1 MEGES
6 GFMRMFLNGL
16 MESLKENKITF
27 LWVLLFF
34 LVGIVLGSY
43 TVYYMSDF
51 NRVEITNYF
60 NNFLGFLNGNSV
72 AYTSILVDSIK
83 NVLPMVVII
92 ILLGYTAV
100 GIPII
105 LMMDLAKGYVIGFTF
120 SLIVSIL
127 GGKGLMLVLSGLM
140 LQNLIFIPIIM
151 LISILAIKHSMTK
164 LKMGASRERIKLD
177 ISKTYLNF
185 QGLLSLF
192 IISGILIETY
202 ISPNLIRLVISR

>member
-1 MEGES
+1 
-6 GFMRMFLNGL
+6 MRMFFSGL

-27 LWVLLFF
+27 LWVILFF

-51 NRVEITNYF
+51 NRVEITTYF
-60 NNFLGFLNGNSV
+60 NNFLEFLGGNSV
-72 AYTSILVDSIK
+72 SYTSILVDSVKSI
-83 NVLPMVVII
+83 LPMVVII
-92 ILLGYTAV
+92 VLLGYTAV
-100 GIPII
+100 GTPII

-120 SLIVSIL
+120 SLIVSML
-127 GGKGLMLVLSGLM
+127 GSKGVMLVLSGLM

-151 LISILAIKHSMTK
+151 LISVLAIRHSVTK
-164 LKMGASRERIKLD
+164 LKMGVSRDRVKLD
-177 ISKTYLNF
+177 VSRAYLNF
-185 QGLLSLF
+185 QGLLSLI

>member
-1 MEGES
+1 
-6 GFMRMFLNGL
+6 MRMFFSGL

-51 NRVEITNYF
+51 NRVEITTYF
-60 NNFLGFLNGNSV
+60 NNFLEFLGGNS
-72 AYTSILVDSIK
+72 ASYTSILVDSIK
-83 NVLPMVVII
+83 SILPMVAII
-92 ILLGYTAV
+92 VLLGYTAV
-100 GIPII
+100 GTPII

-120 SLIVSIL
+120 SLIVSML
-127 GGKGLMLVLSGLM
+127 GSKGVMLVLSGLM

-151 LISILAIKHSMTK
+151 LISVLAIRHSVTK
-164 LKMGASRERIKLD
+164 LKMGVSRDRVKLD
-177 ISKTYLNF
+177 VSRAYLNF
-185 QGLLSLF
+185 QGLLSLI

>member
-1 MEGES
+1 
-6 GFMRMFLNGL
+6 MRMFFSGL

-51 NRVEITNYF
+51 NRVEITTYF
-60 NNFLGFLNGNSV
+60 NNFLEFLGGNSV
-72 AYTSILVDSIK
+72 SYTSILIDSIK
-83 NVLPMVVII
+83 SILPMVAII
-92 ILLGYTAV
+92 VLLGYTAV
-100 GIPII
+100 GTPII

-120 SLIVSIL
+120 SLIVSML
-127 GGKGLMLVLSGLM
+127 GSKGIMLVLSGLM

-151 LISILAIKHSMTK
+151 LISVLAIRHSVTK
-164 LKMGASRERIKLD
+164 LKMGVSRDRVKLD
-177 ISKTYLNF
+177 VSRAYLNF
-185 QGLLSLF
+185 QGLLSLI

>member
-1 MEGES
+1 
-6 GFMRMFLNGL
+6 MRMFFSGL

-51 NRVEITNYF
+51 NRVEITTYF
-60 NNFLGFLNGNSV
+60 NNFLEFLGGNSV

-83 NVLPMVVII
+83 SILPMVVII
-92 ILLGYTAV
+92 VLLGYTAV
-100 GIPII
+100 GTPII
-105 LMMDLAKGYVIGFTF
+105 LMMDLVKGYVIGFTF
-120 SLIVSIL
+120 SLIVSML
-127 GGKGLMLVLSGLM
+127 GSKGVMLVLSGLM

-151 LISILAIKHSMTK
+151 LISVLAIRHSVTK
-164 LKMGASRERIKLD
+164 LKMGVSRDRVKLD
-177 ISKTYLNF
+177 VSRAYLNF
-185 QGLLSLF
+185 QGLLSLI

>member
-1 MEGES
+1 
-6 GFMRMFLNGL
+6 MRMFFSGL

-51 NRVEITNYF
+51 NRVEITTYF
-60 NNFLGFLNGNSV
+60 NNFLEFLGGNSV
-72 AYTSILVDSIK
+72 SYTSILIDSVKSI
-83 NVLPMVVII
+83 LPMVVII
-92 ILLGYTAV
+92 VLLGYTAV
-100 GIPII
+100 GTPII

-120 SLIVSIL
+120 SLIVSML
-127 GGKGLMLVLSGLM
+127 GSKGVMLVLSGLM

-151 LISILAIKHSMTK
+151 LISVLAIRHSVTK
-164 LKMGASRERIKLD
+164 LKMGVSRDRVKLD
-177 ISKTYLNF
+177 VSRAYLNF
-185 QGLLSLF
+185 QGLLSLI

>member
-1 MEGES
+1 
-6 GFMRMFLNGL
+6 MRMFFSGL

-51 NRVEITNYF
+51 NRVEITTYF
-60 NNFLGFLNGNSV
+60 NNFLEFLGGNSV
-72 AYTSILVDSIK
+72 SYTSILVDSVKSI
-83 NVLPMVVII
+83 LPMVVII
-92 ILLGYTAV
+92 VLLGYTAV
-100 GIPII
+100 GTPII

-120 SLIVSIL
+120 SLIVSML
-127 GGKGLMLVLSGLM
+127 GSKGIMLVLSGLM

-151 LISILAIKHSMTK
+151 LISVLAIRHSVTK
-164 LKMGASRERIKLD
+164 LKMGVSRDRVKLD
-177 ISKTYLNF
+177 VSRAYLNF
-185 QGLLSLF
+185 QGLLSLI

>member
-1 MEGES
+1 
-6 GFMRMFLNGL
+6 MRMFFSGL

-51 NRVEITNYF
+51 NRVEITTYF
-60 NNFLGFLNGNSV
+60 NNFLEFIGGNSV
-72 AYTSILVDSIK
+72 SYTSILVDSIK
-83 NVLPMVVII
+83 SILPMVAII
-92 ILLGYTAV
+92 VLLGYTAV
-100 GIPII
+100 GTPII

-120 SLIVSIL
+120 SLIVSML
-127 GGKGLMLVLSGLM
+127 GSKGIMLVLSGLM

-151 LISILAIKHSMTK
+151 LISVLAIRHSVTK
-164 LKMGASRERIKLD
+164 LKMGVSRDRVKLD
-177 ISKTYLNF
+177 VSRAYLNF
-185 QGLLSLF
+185 QGLLSLI

>member
-1 MEGES
+1 
-6 GFMRMFLNGL
+6 MRMFLSGL

-51 NRVEITNYF
+51 NRVEITTYF
-60 NNFLGFLNGNSV
+60 NNFLEFLGGNSV
-72 AYTSILVDSIK
+72 SYTSILVDSVKSI
-83 NVLPMVVII
+83 LPMVVII
-92 ILLGYTAV
+92 VLLGYTAV
-100 GIPII
+100 GTPII

-120 SLIVSIL
+120 SLIVSML
-127 GGKGLMLVLSGLM
+127 GSKGVMLVLSGLM

-151 LISILAIKHSMTK
+151 LISVLAIRHSVTK
-164 LKMGASRERIKLD
+164 LKMGVSRDRVKLD
-177 ISKTYLNF
+177 VSRAYLNF
-185 QGLLSLF
+185 QGLLSLI

>member
-1 MEGES
+1 
-6 GFMRMFLNGL
+6 MRMFFSGL
-16 MESLKENKITF
+16 VESLKENKITF

-51 NRVEITNYF
+51 NRVEITTYF
-60 NNFLGFLNGNSV
+60 NNFLEFLGGNSV

-83 NVLPMVVII
+83 SILPMVVII
-92 ILLGYTAV
+92 VLLGYTAV
-100 GIPII
+100 GTPII
-105 LMMDLAKGYVIGFTF
+105 LMMDLVKGYVIGFTF
-120 SLIVSIL
+120 SLIVSML
-127 GGKGLMLVLSGLM
+127 GSKGVMLVLSGLM

-151 LISILAIKHSMTK
+151 LISVLAIRHSVTK
-164 LKMGASRERIKLD
+164 LKMGVSRDRVRLD
-177 ISKTYLNF
+177 VSKAYLNF
-185 QGLLSLF
+185 QGLLSLI

>member
-1 MEGES
+1 
-6 GFMRMFLNGL
+6 MRMFFSGL

-51 NRVEITNYF
+51 NRVEITTYF
-60 NNFLGFLNGNSV
+60 NNFLEFLGGNSV
-72 AYTSILVDSIK
+72 SYTSILVDSVKSI
-83 NVLPMVVII
+83 LPMVVII
-92 ILLGYTAV
+92 VLLGYTAV
-100 GIPII
+100 GTPII

-120 SLIVSIL
+120 SLIVSML
-127 GGKGLMLVLSGLM
+127 GIKGVMLVLSGLM

-151 LISILAIKHSMTK
+151 LISVLAIRHSVTK
-164 LKMGASRERIKLD
+164 LKMGVSRDRVKLNV
-177 ISKTYLNF
+177 SRAYLNF
-185 QGLLSLF
+185 QGLLSLI

>member
-1 MEGES
+1 
-6 GFMRMFLNGL
+6 MRMFFSGL

-51 NRVEITNYF
+51 NRVEITTYF
-60 NNFLGFLNGNSV
+60 NNFLEFLGGNSV
-72 AYTSILVDSIK
+72 SYTSILVDSIK
-83 NVLPMVVII
+83 SIIPMVAII
-92 ILLGYTAV
+92 VLLGYTAV
-100 GIPII
+100 GTPII

-120 SLIVSIL
+120 SLIVSML
-127 GGKGLMLVLSGLM
+127 GSKGIMLVLSGLM

-151 LISILAIKHSMTK
+151 LISVLAIRHSVTK
-164 LKMGASRERIKLD
+164 LKMGVSRDRVKLD
-177 ISKTYLNF
+177 VSRAYLNF
-185 QGLLSLF
+185 QGLLSLI

>member
-1 MEGES
+1 
-6 GFMRMFLNGL
+6 MRMFFSGL

-51 NRVEITNYF
+51 NRVEITTYF
-60 NNFLGFLNGNSV
+60 NNFLEFLGGNSV

-83 NVLPMVVII
+83 SILPMVVII
-92 ILLGYTAV
+92 VLLGYTAV
-100 GIPII
+100 GTPII

-120 SLIVSIL
+120 SLIVSML
-127 GGKGLMLVLSGLM
+127 GSKGIMLVLSGLM

-151 LISILAIKHSMTK
+151 LISVLAIRHSVTK
-164 LKMGASRERIKLD
+164 LKMGVSRDRVKLD
-177 ISKTYLNF
+177 VIRAYLNF
-185 QGLLSLF
+185 QGLLSLI

>member
-1 MEGES
+1 
-6 GFMRMFLNGL
+6 MRIFFSRL

-51 NRVEITNYF
+51 NRVEITTYF
-60 NNFLGFLNGNSV
+60 NNFLEFLGGNSV
-72 AYTSILVDSIK
+72 SYTSILVDSIK
-83 NVLPMVVII
+83 SVLPMVVII
-92 ILLGYTAV
+92 VLLGYTSV
-100 GIPII
+100 GTPII
-105 LMMDLAKGYVIGFTF
+105 LMMDLVKGYVIGFTF
-120 SLIVSIL
+120 SLIVSML
-127 GGKGLMLVLSGLM
+127 GSKGIMLVLSGLM

-151 LISILAIKHSMTK
+151 LISVLAIRHSVTK
-164 LKMGASRERIKLD
+164 LKMGVSRDRVKLD
-177 ISKTYLNF
+177 ISRAYLNF
-185 QGLLSLF
+185 QGLLSLI

>member
-1 MEGES
+1 
-6 GFMRMFLNGL
+6 MFFRGL

-51 NRVEITNYF
+51 NRVEITTYF
-60 NNFLGFLNGNSV
+60 NNFLEFLGGNSV
-72 AYTSILVDSIK
+72 SYTSILVDSIK
-83 NVLPMVVII
+83 SILPMVAII
-92 ILLGYTAV
+92 VLLGYTAV
-100 GIPII
+100 GTPII

-120 SLIVSIL
+120 SLIVSML
-127 GGKGLMLVLSGLM
+127 GSKGVMLVLSGLM

-151 LISILAIKHSMTK
+151 LISVLAIRHSVTK
-164 LKMGASRERIKLD
+164 LKMGVSRDRVKLD
-177 ISKTYLNF
+177 VSRAYLNF
-185 QGLLSLF
+185 QGLLSLI

>member
-1 MEGES
+1 
-6 GFMRMFLNGL
+6 MRMFFSGL

-51 NRVEITNYF
+51 NRVEITTYF
-60 NNFLGFLNGNSV
+60 NNFLEFLGGNSV
-72 AYTSILVDSIK
+72 SYKSILIDSIK
-83 NVLPMVVII
+83 SILPMVAII
-92 ILLGYTAV
+92 VLLGYTAV
-100 GIPII
+100 GTPII

-120 SLIVSIL
+120 SLIVSML
-127 GGKGLMLVLSGLM
+127 GSKGIMLVLSGLM

-151 LISILAIKHSMTK
+151 LISVLAIRHSVTK
-164 LKMGASRERIKLD
+164 LKMGVSRDRVKLD
-177 ISKTYLNF
+177 VSRAYLNF
-185 QGLLSLF
+185 QGLLSLI

-202 ISPNLIRLVISR
+202 ISPNLIRLVISRWFL

>member
-1 MEGES
+1 
-6 GFMRMFLNGL
+6 

-51 NRVEITNYF
+51 NRVEITTYF
-60 NNFLGFLNGNSV
+60 NNFLEFLGGNSV
-72 AYTSILVDSIK
+72 SYTSILIDSIK
-83 NVLPMVVII
+83 SILPMIAII
-92 ILLGYTAV
+92 VLLGYTAV
-100 GIPII
+100 GTPII

-120 SLIVSIL
+120 SLIVSML
-127 GGKGLMLVLSGLM
+127 GSKGVMLVLSGLM

-151 LISILAIKHSMTK
+151 LISVLAIRHSVTK
-164 LKMGASRERIKLD
+164 LKMGVSRDRVKLD
-177 ISKTYLNF
+177 VSRAYLNF
-185 QGLLSLF
+185 QGLLSLI

>member
-1 MEGES
+1 
-6 GFMRMFLNGL
+6 MRMFFSGL
-16 MESLKENKITF
+16 VESLKENKITF

-51 NRVEITNYF
+51 NRVEITTYF
-60 NNFLGFLNGNSV
+60 NNFLEFLGGNSV
-72 AYTSILVDSIK
+72 SYTSILVDSIK
-83 NVLPMVVII
+83 SILPMVAII
-92 ILLGYTAV
+92 VLLGYTAV
-100 GIPII
+100 GTPII

-120 SLIVSIL
+120 SLIVSML
-127 GGKGLMLVLSGLM
+127 GSKGVMLVLSGLM

-151 LISILAIKHSMTK
+151 LISVLAIRHSVTK
-164 LKMGASRERIKLD
+164 LKMGVSRDRVKLD
-177 ISKTYLNF
+177 VSRAYLNF
-185 QGLLSLF
+185 QGLLSLI

>member
-1 MEGES
+1 
-6 GFMRMFLNGL
+6 MRMFFSGL
-16 MESLKENKITF
+16 VESLKENKITF

-51 NRVEITNYF
+51 NRVEITTYF
-60 NNFLGFLNGNSV
+60 NNFLEFLGGNSV

-83 NVLPMVVII
+83 SILPMVVII
-92 ILLGYTAV
+92 VLLGYTAV
-100 GIPII
+100 GTPII
-105 LMMDLAKGYVIGFTF
+105 LMMNLAKGYVIGFTF
-120 SLIVSIL
+120 SLIVSML
-127 GGKGLMLVLSGLM
+127 GSKGVMLVLSGLM

-151 LISILAIKHSMTK
+151 LISVLAIRHSVTK
-164 LKMGASRERIKLD
+164 LKMGVSRDRVRLD
-177 ISKTYLNF
+177 VSKAYLNF
-185 QGLLSLF
+185 QGLLSLI

>member
-1 MEGES
+1 
-6 GFMRMFLNGL
+6 MRMFFSGL

-51 NRVEITNYF
+51 NRVEITTYF
-60 NNFLGFLNGNSV
+60 NNFLEFLGGNSV
-72 AYTSILVDSIK
+72 SYTSILVDSIK
-83 NVLPMVVII
+83 SILPMVTII
-92 ILLGYTAV
+92 VLLGYTAV
-100 GIPII
+100 GTPII

-120 SLIVSIL
+120 SLIVSML
-127 GGKGLMLVLSGLM
+127 GSKGVMLVLSGLM

-151 LISILAIKHSMTK
+151 LISVLAIRHSVTK
-164 LKMGASRERIKLD
+164 LKMGVSRDRVKLD
-177 ISKTYLNF
+177 VSRAYLNF
-185 QGLLSLF
+185 QGLLSLI

>member
-1 MEGES
+1 
-6 GFMRMFLNGL
+6 MFFSGL

-51 NRVEITNYF
+51 NRVEITTYF
-60 NNFLGFLNGNSV
+60 NNFLEFLCGNSV
-72 AYTSILVDSIK
+72 SYTSILVDSIK
-83 NVLPMVVII
+83 SILPMVVII
-92 ILLGYTAV
+92 VLLGYTAV
-100 GIPII
+100 GTPII

-120 SLIVSIL
+120 SLIVSML
-127 GGKGLMLVLSGLM
+127 GSKGIMLVLSGLM

-151 LISILAIKHSMTK
+151 LISVLAIRHSVTK
-164 LKMGASRERIKLD
+164 LKMGVSRDRVKLD
-177 ISKTYLNF
+177 VSKAYLNF
-185 QGLLSLF
+185 QGLLSLI

>member
-1 MEGES
+1 
-6 GFMRMFLNGL
+6 MRMFFSGL

-51 NRVEITNYF
+51 NRIEITTYF
-60 NNFLGFLNGNSV
+60 NNFLEFLGGNSV
-72 AYTSILVDSIK
+72 SYTSILVDSIK
-83 NVLPMVVII
+83 SILPMVAII
-92 ILLGYTAV
+92 VLLGYTAV
-100 GIPII
+100 GTPII

-120 SLIVSIL
+120 SLIVSML
-127 GGKGLMLVLSGLM
+127 GSKGVMLVLSGLM

-151 LISILAIKHSMTK
+151 LISVLAIRHSVTK
-164 LKMGASRERIKLD
+164 LKRGVSRDRVKLD
-177 ISKTYLNF
+177 VSRAYLNF
-185 QGLLSLF
+185 QGLLSLI

>member
-1 MEGES
+1 
-6 GFMRMFLNGL
+6 MRMFFSGL

-51 NRVEITNYF
+51 NRVEITTYF
-60 NNFLGFLNGNSV
+60 NNFLEFLGGNSV

-83 NVLPMVVII
+83 SILPMVVII
-92 ILLGYTAV
+92 VLLGYTAI
-100 GIPII
+100 GTPII

-120 SLIVSIL
+120 SLIVSML
-127 GGKGLMLVLSGLM
+127 GSKGVMLVLSGLM
-140 LQNLIFIPIIM
+140 FQNLIFIPIIM
-151 LISILAIKHSMTK
+151 LISVLAIRHSVTK
-164 LKMGASRERIKLD
+164 LKMGVSRDRVKLD
-177 ISKTYLNF
+177 VSRAYLNF
-185 QGLLSLF
+185 QGLLSLI

-202 ISPNLIRLVISR
+202 ISPNLIRLVISRWFL

>member
-1 MEGES
+1 
-6 GFMRMFLNGL
+6 MRMFFSGL

-51 NRVEITNYF
+51 NRIEITTYF
-60 NNFLGFLNGNSV
+60 NNFLEFLGGNSV

-83 NVLPMVVII
+83 SILPMVVII
-92 ILLGYTAV
+92 VLLGYTAV
-100 GIPII
+100 GTPII

-120 SLIVSIL
+120 SLIVSML
-127 GGKGLMLVLSGLM
+127 GSKGVMLVLSGLM

-151 LISILAIKHSMTK
+151 LISVLAIRHSVTK
-164 LKMGASRERIKLD
+164 LKMGVSRDRVKLD
-177 ISKTYLNF
+177 VSRAYLNF
-185 QGLLSLF
+185 QGLLSLI

-202 ISPNLIRLVISR
+202 ISPNLIRLVISRWFL

>member
-1 MEGES
+1 
-6 GFMRMFLNGL
+6 MRMFFSGL

-51 NRVEITNYF
+51 NRVEITTYF
-60 NNFLGFLNGNSV
+60 NNFLEFLGGNSV
-72 AYTSILVDSIK
+72 SYTSILIDSIK
-83 NVLPMVVII
+83 SILPMVAII
-92 ILLGYTAV
+92 VLLGYTAV
-100 GIPII
+100 GTPII
-105 LMMDLAKGYVIGFTF
+105 LMMDLTKGYVIGFTF
-120 SLIVSIL
+120 SLIVSML
-127 GGKGLMLVLSGLM
+127 GSKGIMLVLSGLM

-151 LISILAIKHSMTK
+151 LISVLAIRHSVTK
-164 LKMGASRERIKLD
+164 LKMGVSRDRVKLD
-177 ISKTYLNF
+177 VSRAYLNF
-185 QGLLSLF
+185 QGLLSLI

>member
-1 MEGES
+1 
-6 GFMRMFLNGL
+6 MRMFFSGL

-51 NRVEITNYF
+51 NRVEITTYF
-60 NNFLGFLNGNSV
+60 NNFLEFLGGNSV
-72 AYTSILVDSIK
+72 SYKSILVDSIK
-83 NVLPMVVII
+83 SILPMVAII
-92 ILLGYTAV
+92 VLLGYTAV
-100 GIPII
+100 GTPII

-120 SLIVSIL
+120 SLIVSML
-127 GGKGLMLVLSGLM
+127 GSKGIMLVLSGLM

-151 LISILAIKHSMTK
+151 LISVLAIRHSVTK
-164 LKMGASRERIKLD
+164 LKMGVSRDRVKLD
-177 ISKTYLNF
+177 VSRAYLNF
-185 QGLLSLF
+185 QGLLSLI

>member
-1 MEGES
+1 
-6 GFMRMFLNGL
+6 MRMFFSGL

-60 NNFLGFLNGNSV
+60 NNFLEFLGGNSV
-72 AYTSILVDSIK
+72 SYTSILVDSVKSI
-83 NVLPMVVII
+83 LPMVVII
-92 ILLGYTAV
+92 VLLGYTAV
-100 GIPII
+100 GTPII

-120 SLIVSIL
+120 SLIVSML
-127 GGKGLMLVLSGLM
+127 GSKGVMLVLSGLM

-151 LISILAIKHSMTK
+151 LISVLAIRHSVTK
-164 LKMGASRERIKLD
+164 LKMGVSRDRVKLD
-177 ISKTYLNF
+177 VSRAYLNF
-185 QGLLSLF
+185 QGLLSLI

-202 ISPNLIRLVISR
+202 ISPNLIRLVISRWFL

>member
-1 MEGES
+1 
-6 GFMRMFLNGL
+6 MRMFFSGL

-51 NRVEITNYF
+51 NRVEITTYF
-60 NNFLGFLNGNSV
+60 NNFLEFLGGNSV

-83 NVLPMVVII
+83 SILPMVVII
-92 ILLGYTAV
+92 VLLGYTAV
-100 GIPII
+100 GTPII

-120 SLIVSIL
+120 SLIVSML
-127 GGKGLMLVLSGLM
+127 GSKGIMLVLSGLM

-151 LISILAIKHSMTK
+151 LISVLAIRHSVTK
-164 LKMGASRERIKLD
+164 LKMGVSRDRVKLD
-177 ISKTYLNF
+177 VSKAYLNF
-185 QGLLSLF
+185 QGLLSLI

>member
-1 MEGES
+1 
-6 GFMRMFLNGL
+6 MRMFFSGL

-51 NRVEITNYF
+51 NRVEITTYF
-60 NNFLGFLNGNSV
+60 NNFLEFLGGNSV
-72 AYTSILVDSIK
+72 SYTSILVDSIK
-83 NVLPMVVII
+83 SILPMVAIVV
-92 ILLGYTAV
+92 LLGYTAV
-100 GIPII
+100 GTPII

-120 SLIVSIL
+120 SLIVSML
-127 GGKGLMLVLSGLM
+127 GSKGVMLVLSGLM

-151 LISILAIKHSMTK
+151 LISVLAIRHSVTK
-164 LKMGASRERIKLD
+164 LKMGVSRDRVKLD
-177 ISKTYLNF
+177 VSRAYLNF
-185 QGLLSLF
+185 QGLLSLI

>member
-1 MEGES
+1 
-6 GFMRMFLNGL
+6 MFFSGL

-51 NRVEITNYF
+51 NRVEITTYF
-60 NNFLGFLNGNSV
+60 NNFLEFLGGNSV
-72 AYTSILVDSIK
+72 SYTSILVDSIK
-83 NVLPMVVII
+83 SILPMVVII
-92 ILLGYTAV
+92 VLLGYTAV
-100 GIPII
+100 GTPII

-120 SLIVSIL
+120 SLIVSML
-127 GGKGLMLVLSGLM
+127 GSKGIMLVLSGLM

-151 LISILAIKHSMTK
+151 LISVLAIRHSVTK
-164 LKMGASRERIKLD
+164 LKMGVSRDRVKLD
-177 ISKTYLNF
+177 VSKAYLNF
-185 QGLLSLF
+185 QGLLSLI

>member
-1 MEGES
+1 
-6 GFMRMFLNGL
+6 MRMFFSGL

-51 NRVEITNYF
+51 NRIEITTYF
-60 NNFLGFLNGNSV
+60 NNFLEFLGGNSV
-72 AYTSILVDSIK
+72 SYTSILVDSIK
-83 NVLPMVVII
+83 SILPMVAII
-92 ILLGYTAV
+92 VLLGYTAV
-100 GIPII
+100 GTPII

-120 SLIVSIL
+120 SLIVSML
-127 GGKGLMLVLSGLM
+127 GSKGVMLVLSGLM

-151 LISILAIKHSMTK
+151 LISVLAIRHSVTK
-164 LKMGASRERIKLD
+164 LKMGVSRDRVKLD
-177 ISKTYLNF
+177 VSRAYLNF
-185 QGLLSLF
+185 QGLLSLI

-202 ISPNLIRLVISR
+202 ISPNLIRLVISRWFL

>member
-1 MEGES
+1 
-6 GFMRMFLNGL
+6 MRMFFSGL

-51 NRVEITNYF
+51 NRVEITTYF
-60 NNFLGFLNGNSV
+60 NNFLEFLGGNSV
-72 AYTSILVDSIK
+72 SYTSILVDSIK
-83 NVLPMVVII
+83 SILPMVVII
-92 ILLGYTAV
+92 VLLGYTAV
-100 GIPII
+100 GTPII

-120 SLIVSIL
+120 SLIVSML
-127 GGKGLMLVLSGLM
+127 GSKGVMLVLSGLM

-151 LISILAIKHSMTK
+151 LISVLAIRHSVTK
-164 LKMGASRERIKLD
+164 LKMGVSRDRVKLD
-177 ISKTYLNF
+177 VSRAYLNF
-185 QGLLSLF
+185 QGLLSLI

-202 ISPNLIRLVISR
+202 ISPNLIRLVISRWFL

>member
-1 MEGES
+1 
-6 GFMRMFLNGL
+6 MRMFFSGL

-51 NRVEITNYF
+51 NRVEITTYF
-60 NNFLGFLNGNSV
+60 NNFLEFLGGNSV

-83 NVLPMVVII
+83 SILPMVVII
-92 ILLGYTAV
+92 VLLGYTAV
-100 GIPII
+100 GTPII
-105 LMMDLAKGYVIGFTF
+105 LMIDLAKGYVIGFTF
-120 SLIVSIL
+120 SLIVSML
-127 GGKGLMLVLSGLM
+127 GSKGVMLVLSGLM

-151 LISILAIKHSMTK
+151 LISVLAIRHSVTK
-164 LKMGASRERIKLD
+164 LKMGVSRDRVKLD
-177 ISKTYLNF
+177 VSRAYLNF
-185 QGLLSLF
+185 QGLLSLI

-202 ISPNLIRLVISR
+202 ISPNLIRLVISRWFL

>member
-1 MEGES
+1 
-6 GFMRMFLNGL
+6 MRMFFSGL

-51 NRVEITNYF
+51 NRVEITTYF
-60 NNFLGFLNGNSV
+60 NNFLEFLGGNSV
-72 AYTSILVDSIK
+72 SYTSILVDSIK
-83 NVLPMVVII
+83 SILPMVAII
-92 ILLGYTAV
+92 VLLGYTVV
-100 GIPII
+100 GTPII

-120 SLIVSIL
+120 SLIVSML
-127 GGKGLMLVLSGLM
+127 GSKGVMLVLSGLM

-151 LISILAIKHSMTK
+151 LISVLAIRHSVTK
-164 LKMGASRERIKLD
+164 LKMGVSRDRVKLD
-177 ISKTYLNF
+177 VSRAYLNF
-185 QGLLSLF
+185 QGLLSLI

>member
-1 MEGES
+1 
-6 GFMRMFLNGL
+6 MRMFFSGL

-51 NRVEITNYF
+51 NRVEITTYF
-60 NNFLGFLNGNSV
+60 NNFLEFLGGNSV

-83 NVLPMVVII
+83 SILPMVVII
-92 ILLGYTAV
+92 VLLGYTAV
-100 GIPII
+100 GTPII

-120 SLIVSIL
+120 SLIVSML
-127 GGKGLMLVLSGLM
+127 GSKGVMLVLSGLM

-151 LISILAIKHSMTK
+151 LISVLAIRHSVTK
-164 LKMGASRERIKLD
+164 LKMGVSRDRVKLD
-177 ISKTYLNF
+177 VSRAYLNF
-185 QGLLSLF
+185 QGLLSLI

-202 ISPNLIRLVISR
+202 ISSNLIRLVISR